1 MTPETLRQLPVHFA
15 TELVEG
21 YASANKVCCSDFQ
34 AVHRAPVVYATA
46 HPVSSSF
53 SATLRQYVTGIKL
66 LIRYQDRQFLC
77 HKVRQVQQMT
87 PAEATSIDL
96 GKGSLATAC

>member
-1 MTPETLRQLPVHFA
+1 
-15 TELVEG
+15 
-21 YASANKVCCSDFQ
+21 
-34 AVHRAPVVYATA
+34 
-46 HPVSSSF
+46 
-53 SATLRQYVTGIKL
+53 LRQYVTGIKL